1 MSIIPAIKR
10 CPCCDS
16 VNLIRVNGVAYDN
29 PFKNLKNWILRKKF
43 NCRKCKE
50 ELGLFSSKS
59 TKLTKSEERLI
70 WLNNLNIEENYFSK
84 LNLLEKRRAKLAK
97 AQSPQYF
104 ETLKDIEDIENQIH
118 SDKIKLKIKFKIQKK
133 GMLT

>member
-1 MSIIPAIKR
+1 MSILPDIKR
-10 CPCCDS
+10 CPCCDTIH
-16 VNLIRVNGVAYDN
+16 LIKVNGIAYDN
-29 PFKNLKNWILRKKF
+29 KFKNLKDWRLRKKF

-59 TKLTKSEERLI
+59 TKSKKSEERLI
-70 WLNNLNIEENYFSK
+70 WLNNLNIEEYYFSK
-84 LNLLEKRRAKLAK
+84 LNLLEKRRAKLTK
-97 AQSPQYF
+97 DRNKQYF

>member
-1 MSIIPAIKR
+1 MSIIPDIKR
-10 CPCCDS
+10 CPCCDC
-16 VNLIRVNGVAYDN
+16 VNLIRVNGIAYDN

-70 WLNNLNIEENYFSK
+70 WLNNLNIDENYFSK
-84 LNLLEKRRAKLAK
+84 LNLLEK
-97 AQSPQYF
+97 
-104 ETLKDIEDIENQIH
+104 T
-118 SDKIKLKIKFKIQKK
+118 
-133 GMLT
+133 

>member
-1 MSIIPAIKR
+1 MNIIPNIKR
-10 CPCCDS
+10 CPCCGH
-16 VNLIRVNGVAYDN
+16 VNLIRVNGVTYDN
-29 PFKNLKNWILRKKF
+29 PFKNLKHWIFKKKF

-104 ETLKDIEDIENQIH
+104 ETLKDIKDIENQIY
-118 SDKIKLKIKFKIQKK
+118 SDKIKLKIKFNIQKRR
-133 GMLT
+133 MLT